1 MDKST
6 KRNRKILQ
14 KIMNKSKLFSKKL
27 NKTIKNKS
35 KLFSKKLNKTI
46 KNKSSLK
53 KCEDFCKNDYMVE
66 MNKVFKKSG
75 EKWNVPYNP
84 TKEYS
89 DFMYNNCKKT
99 FCNEKCEG
107 YDFFGDKQKQIDFKK
122 KIKNGF
128 QDRYST
134 NKVKILKK
142 KGALSGC
149 VDIVDYDIFH
159 K

>member
-1 MDKST
+1 MNKSK

-14 KIMNKSKLFSKKL
+14 KIMNK
-27 NKTIKNKS
+27 TKS
-35 KLFSKKLNKTI
+35 FSKKLNKTI

-53 KCEDFCKNDYMVE
+53 KCENFCKNDYMVE

-75 EKWNVPYNP
+75 EKMNIPLNP
-84 TKEYS
+84 TKEDNDY
-89 DFMYNNCKKT
+89 MYYICKKT

-107 YDFFGDKQKQIDFKK
+107 YDFMGNKQAQTDFKK

-128 QDRYST
+128 QDEYST
-134 NKVKILKK
+134 NKVKMFKK

-149 VDIVDYDIFH
+149 VYAPAYHIFH

>member
-1 MDKST
+1 MNKSK

-14 KIMNKSKLFSKKL
+14 KIMNK
-27 NKTIKNKS
+27 TKS
-35 KLFSKKLNKTI
+35 FSKKLNKTI

-53 KCEDFCKNDYMVE
+53 KCENFCKNDYMVE

-75 EKWNVPYNP
+75 EKYNVPHNP
-84 TKEYS
+84 TKEDNDY
-89 DFMYNNCKKT
+89 MYNVCKKT
-99 FCNEKCEG
+99 FCNEKCDG
-107 YDFFGDKQKQIDFKK
+107 YDFFGDKQAQTDFKK

-128 QDRYST
+128 QDTYST
-134 NKVKILKK
+134 NKVKMFKK

-149 VDIVDYDIFH
+149 VNILDYNIFH

>member
-1 MDKST
+1 MNKSK

-14 KIMNKSKLFSKKL
+14 KIMNKSNSFSKKL
-27 NKTIKNKS
+27 NKTIKNKP
-35 KLFSKKLNKTI
+35 T
-46 KNKSSLK
+46 LK

-66 MNKVFKKSG
+66 MKKVFKKSF
-75 EKWNVPYNP
+75 EKYNIPYKSP
-84 TKEYS
+84 TKQE
-89 DFMYNNCKKT
+89 DKFTYNACKKT

-107 YDFFGDKQKQIDFKK
+107 YDLFGDKQKQIDFKK

-128 QDRYST
+128 QDTYST
-134 NKVKILKK
+134 NKIKMFKK

>member
-1 MDKST
+1 MNKSK

-14 KIMNKSKLFSKKL
+14 KIMNKSKTFSKKL

-35 KLFSKKLNKTI
+35 NL
-46 KNKSSLK
+46 KN
-53 KCEDFCKNDYMVE
+53 CEDFCKNDYMVE
-66 MNKVFKKSG
+66 MQKVFKKSS
-75 EKWNVPYNP
+75 EKYNIPYKLP
-84 TKEYS
+84 TKQDDE
-89 DFMYNNCKKT
+89 FTYNTCKKT
-99 FCNEKCEG
+99 FCNEKCDG

-128 QDRYST
+128 QDTYSK
-134 NKVKILKK
+134 NKVKMLKK

>member
-1 MDKST
+1 MYKS
-6 KRNRKILQ
+6 KKKSRKILQ
-14 KIMNKSKLFSKKL
+14 KNMNKSKSF
-27 NKTIKNKS
+27 I
-35 KLFSKKLNKTI
+35 KKLNKTI

-75 EKWNVPYNP
+75 EKWHVPYKP
-84 TKEYS
+84 TKE
-89 DFMYNNCKKT
+89 DNAFMYNTCKKT
-99 FCNEKCEG
+99 FCNEKCKG
-107 YDFFGDKQKQIDFKK
+107 YDFSGDKQKANKFQK

-128 QDRYST
+128 QDSYST
-134 NKVKILKK
+134 NKVKMFKK

>member
-1 MDKST
+1 MIKT
-6 KRNRKILQ
+6 KKNKKILR
-14 KIMNKSKLFSKKL
+14 KIMNKSKSFSKKL
-27 NKTIKNKS
+27 NKTIKNKP
-35 KLFSKKLNKTI
+35 T
-46 KNKSSLK
+46 LK

-66 MNKVFKKSG
+66 MEKVFKKGS
-75 EKWNVPYNP
+75 KNNNSYKSP
-84 TKEYS
+84 TKQEYE
-89 DFMYNNCKKT
+89 FAYNTCKKT

-128 QDRYST
+128 QDTYST
-134 NKVKILKK
+134 NKVEMLKK
-142 KGALSGC
+142 RGALSGC

>member
-1 MDKST
+1 MNKS
-6 KRNRKILQ
+6 KKKNRKTFQ
-14 KIMNKSKLFSKKL
+14 KIMNKSKSFSKKL
-27 NKTIKNKS
+27 NKTIKNK
-35 KLFSKKLNKTI
+35 L
-46 KNKSSLK
+46 SLK

-75 EKWNVPYNP
+75 EKWRVPYNP
-84 TKEYS
+84 TKDDN
-89 DFMYNNCKKT
+89 DFMYNTCKKT

-107 YDFFGDKQKQIDFKK
+107 YDFFGDKQQQINFKK

-128 QDRYST
+128 QDTYSK
-134 NKVKILKK
+134 NKVKLFKK
-142 KGALSGC
+142 KGVLSGC

>member
-1 MDKST
+1 
-6 KRNRKILQ
+6 
-14 KIMNKSKLFSKKL
+14 MNKSKKIGKYFKK
-27 NKTIKNKS
+27 NMNKS
-35 KLFSKKLNKTI
+35 KSFSKKLNKTI

-75 EKWNVPYNP
+75 EKWRVPYNP
-84 TKEYS
+84 TKE
-89 DFMYNNCKKT
+89 DNEFMYSTCKKT

-107 YDFFGDKQKQIDFKK
+107 YGFFGNKKK
-122 KIKNGF
+122 KIKNSF
-128 QDRYST
+128 QDTYST
-134 NKVKILKK
+134 NKVKMFKK

-149 VDIVDYDIFH
+149 VDITDYNIFH

>member
-1 MDKST
+1 MNKS
-6 KRNRKILQ
+6 KKRKILQ
-14 KIMNKSKLFSKKL
+14 KIMKKSNSFSKK
-27 NKTIKNKS
+27 I
-35 KLFSKKLNKTI
+35 NKTI

-84 TKEYS
+84 TKKDN
-89 DFMYNNCKKT
+89 DFMYNNCKKI

-107 YDFFGDKQKQIDFKK
+107 FDLFGDKQKQIDFKK

-128 QDRYST
+128 QDTYST
-134 NKVKILKK
+134 NKVKMLKK